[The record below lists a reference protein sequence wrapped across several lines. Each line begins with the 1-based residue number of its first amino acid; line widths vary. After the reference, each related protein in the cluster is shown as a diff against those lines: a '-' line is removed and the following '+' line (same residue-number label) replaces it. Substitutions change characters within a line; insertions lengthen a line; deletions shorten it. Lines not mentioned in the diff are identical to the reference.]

1 MYMYYNKHNGETF
14 QLDSTIGSRGCIA
27 VLIYKDQGMNNT
39 DDVINGF
46 NCGFKFQNITYVGI
60 CQPIGVLAIWQ

>member
-1 MYMYYNKHNGETF
+1 
-14 QLDSTIGSRGCIA
+14 
-27 VLIYKDQGMNNT
+27 MNNT

-60 CQPIGVLAIWQ
+60 CQPIGVLAIGMCSGFVLE